1 MTASPTAVGGST
13 ADARGGSS
21 APAMRRE
28 VTTDMWRAIFKEA
41 AYRKLNFLLSLL
53 GVAAAVTLFVFF
65 FTAGEASRA
74 ETTRLMRDIG
84 LNLRIIPIDTDM
96 DRFWSTDMSDR
107 TIPEDYVNTLA
118 AQTGLSYAHLVATL
132 QKKTRWRDTEVIV
145 AGLLPEICPH
155 QKMPMSPTI
164 ERGTARAGFEVARK
178 LNLRSGDEIDLLG
191 KTFQIAAVL
200 PESGTSDD
208 IRIQVHL
215 HDAQEIFGLEGRINE
230 IKALDCVC
238 FSEGDA
244 LAALRRQLEPVLPDA
259 KVLQEK
265 AIARARFD
273 TRLMIEKYLAFVWP
287 FLLAVCSGWI
297 GLLALLN
304 VRERRQEIGI
314 FRALGYGS
322 GDIAGLFLGKAAV
335 IGLAGAVAGF
345 AAGTALALR
354 IGPDIFRMTAHRIQP
369 DYSLLAWSM
378 VSAVAFTVL
387 CSLIPAM
394 VAVAQDP
401 AVTLRET

>member
-1 MTASPTAVGGST
+1 
-13 ADARGGSS
+13 
-21 APAMRRE
+21 
-28 VTTDMWRAIFKEA
+28 MWRAIFKEA

-84 LNLRIIPIDTDM
+84 LNLRIIPKDTNM
-96 DRFWSTDMSDR
+96 DRFWSTD
-107 TIPEDYVNTLA
+107 IPDLTMPEAYVHTLA
-118 AQTGLSYAHLVATL
+118 AHTGLSYSHLVATL
-132 QKKTRWRDTEVIV
+132 RRKTTWRDMEIIIT
-145 AGLLPEICPH
+145 GLLPEICPH
-155 QKMPMSPTI
+155 KKMPMSPTL
-164 ERGTARAGFEVARK
+164 ERSTARIGFEVART
-178 LNLRSGDEIDLLG
+178 LNLKQGDEVDLLG
-191 KTFQIAAVL
+191 KAARITAVL
-200 PESGTSDD
+200 AESGTSDD
-208 IRIQVHL
+208 IQIQVHL
-215 HDAQEIFGLEGRINE
+215 YDAQEILGLEGRINE

-238 FSEGDA
+238 FSEDDA
-244 LAALRRQLEPVLPDA
+244 LATLRRQLEPVLPDA

-273 TRLMIEKYLAFVWP
+273 TRLMIEKYLAFLWP
-287 FLLAVCSGWI
+287 FLLVVCSGWI
-297 GLLALLN
+297 GLLSLLN

-322 GDIAGLFLGKAAV
+322 GDIAGLFLGKAIM
-335 IGLAGAVAGF
+335 IGLAGALAGF
-345 AAGTALALR
+345 ATGTALALR
-354 IGPDIFRMTAHRIQP
+354 VGPQIFRMTAHRIQP
-369 DYSLLAWSM
+369 DYSLLGWSV
-378 VSAVAFTVL
+378 VSAVVFTVL

>member
-1 MTASPTAVGGST
+1 
-13 ADARGGSS
+13 
-21 APAMRRE
+21 
-28 VTTDMWRAIFKEA
+28 MWRVIFKEA

-65 FTAGEASRA
+65 FTAGEASRN
-74 ETTRLMRDIG
+74 ETARLMRDIG
-84 LNLRIIPIDTDM
+84 LNLRIIPNDTDM
-96 DRFWSTDMSDR
+96 DRFWSTDISDR
-107 TIPEDYVNTLA
+107 TMPEEYVHTLA
-118 AQTGLSYAHLVATL
+118 TQTGLSYTHLVATL
-132 QKKTRWRDTEVIV
+132 RKKTRWRDMEVII
-145 AGLLPEICPH
+145 AGLLPEICPPD
-155 QKMPMSPTI
+155 QKKQPMSPTI

-178 LNLRSGDEIDLLG
+178 LNLKSGEEIDLMG
-191 KTFQIAAVL
+191 KTLRITAIL

-208 IRIQVHL
+208 IRILVHL
-215 HDAQEIFGLEGRINE
+215 HDAQEIFDLKGQINE

-244 LAALRRQLEPVLPDA
+244 LALLRRQLAPVLPNA

-273 TRLMIEKYLAFVWP
+273 TRLMIEKYLAFFWP
-287 FLLAVCSGWI
+287 FLLAVCSAWI
-297 GLLALLN
+297 GILALLN

-322 GDIAGLFLGKAAV
+322 GDIAGLFLGKAVV
-335 IGLAGAVAGF
+335 IGLGGALVGF

-354 IGPDIFRMTAHRIQP
+354 VGPEIFRMTANKIQP
-369 DYSLLAWSM
+369 DYSLLGWSL
-378 VSAVAFTVL
+378 VCAVVFTVL

-394 VAVAQDP
+394 VAVAEDP